1 MTVTRIN
8 TDHLATEQFAST
20 LPADD
25 PAADG
30 LAYSAE
36 LVDRVHREAEEA
48 VRFPWWFWEVAIVA
62 VVGAIAASAVWP
74 MGVAP

>member
-1 MTVTRIN
+1 MTATHIN

-25 PAADG
+25 PAAEG

-36 LVDRVHREAEEA
+36 LVDRVTAEAA
-48 VRFPWWFWEVAIVA
+48 DATRYPRFFWVAA
-62 VVGAIAASAVWP
+62 ALVVLGAIAASAVWP
-74 MGVAP
+74 WGVAQ